1 MSTSI
6 QQGGASPSNSR
17 FHSPP
22 EWLGR
27 EIETRNLTPR
37 SPAGFRHARQ
47 VGRRARIIPPAHSR
61 KRRKQYDDPRYRS
74 VRATALASAFAAVA
88 WTSFCIAT
96 AIVRLDSA
104 NFGQWRDWLVSG
116 EPRIT
121 LSERLEAATL
131 ALREVSRQVLRPTV
145 FVADSIGVA
154 DSALPLS
161 MTVTNYTPETTIVLS
176 KLVTGTT
183 LTSGM
188 SIGEREWRVDI
199 DDLPN
204 VRVVPPLGYVGAMT
218 LVAELR
224 GVDGQ
229 SFSLTPVRLTWSAPD
244 GSPSPARNDPPEL
257 AAPVTAVAGLGE
269 HLFGEVVAL
278 QKDEPVV
285 LPRPKPTKHASVGI
299 RTSKPKKQTA
309 AMRHGHKERA
319 VARDLQASANSRWA
333 SNGFVTHSLFADTDR
348 RGERRAFVDS
358 IFRNV
363 LNGEARDA
371 EECWVAA
378 SDWGFQKRLRGDCQW
393 RR

>member
-1 MSTSI
+1 MGFAYEYLYPTRWGQSVQFKI
-6 QQGGASPSNSR
+6 PFAAR
-17 FHSPP
+17 VA
-22 EWLGR
+22 W
-27 EIETRNLTPR
+27 TRNR
-37 SPAGFRHARQ
+37 NAKSDASKSAGFRHARQ
-47 VGRRARIIPPAHSR
+47 VGRRARIIPPAHSGSGANSTMIPNTE
-61 KRRKQYDDPRYRS
+61 D

-244 GSPSPARNDPPEL
+244 GSPSPARNDPPNSL
-257 AAPVTAVAGLGE
+257 RR
-269 HLFGEVVAL
+269 
-278 QKDEPVV
+278 
-285 LPRPKPTKHASVGI
+285 LPPSQVSVS
-299 RTSKPKKQTA
+299 TYL
-309 AMRHGHKERA
+309 ERWLPCKRMSLSCCQDRSRQNTPPWGFA
-319 VARDLQASANSRWA
+319 QASRKNKP
-333 SNGFVTHSLFADTDR
+333 
-348 RGERRAFVDS
+348 
-358 IFRNV
+358 
-363 LNGEARDA
+363 
-371 EECWVAA
+371 
-378 SDWGFQKRLRGDCQW
+378 QQ
-393 RR
+393 